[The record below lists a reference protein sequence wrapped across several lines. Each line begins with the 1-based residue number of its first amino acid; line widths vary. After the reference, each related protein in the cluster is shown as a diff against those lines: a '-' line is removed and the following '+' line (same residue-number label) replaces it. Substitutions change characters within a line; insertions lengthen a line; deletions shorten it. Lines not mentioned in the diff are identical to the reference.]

1 MSGGEYT
8 LIFLKPIAIRRG
20 LVGEILS
27 RFEKKGFRF
36 KALKLIKMNRAKT
49 ERLYEIHKGK
59 HFFEELVSS
68 IAGNEI
74 IAAVLEGRN
83 AVEVVR
89 KMIGSTDP
97 VNAEPGTI
105 RGDYGLDITENII
118 HASDSMESFKR
129 EVKILFPE
137 LELNIQ

>member
-1 MSGGEYT
+1 VNENKYT

-20 LVGEILS
+20 IVGEILS
-27 RFEKKGFRF
+27 RFEKRGFKF
-36 KALKLIKMNRAKT
+36 KALKLIEMDRAKT
-49 ERLYEIHKGK
+49 ERFYEIHKGK

-83 AVEVVR
+83 AIEVVR

-97 VNAEPGTI
+97 VDAEPGTI

-137 LELNIQ
+137 LEF